1 MLFLANAPTH
11 ALPPMG
17 MLAPFAILLLC
28 IALMPLFAAH
38 FWEHHYPKVAV
49 GLGLVTGAYY
59 ALVQHD
65 WHPLHHAANEYVSF
79 MALVG
84 SLFVIS
90 GGISIRVKGE
100 ATPLVNTLY
109 LLLGAVLANFIGTT
123 GASMLLIRP
132 WIQMNRFRITGFHI
146 VFFIFI
152 VSNVGGCLTPI
163 GDPPLFLGFLRG
175 VSFFWVLQHCWQ
187 DLAAALAHRPDI
199 LTDFIERRRCSFKRQ
214 PVELTGEVRFSAA
227 HGLSLHYLTPEERI
241 VVLDGKGLRVQVA
254 AGGKTPPADPR
265 AEAASSALL
274 DALRLDLPA
283 LAGRFEIYGRRTSE
297 AWALAL
303 ALLLGAFFILDMGNF
318 SRIPKKIRDEETAHE
333 DWNFSGLF
341 NVVWLGVVLGA
352 VFLPKSVQETTFLG
366 VFSIPALVMFAAAA
380 ASYFTT
386 KPTVHEAND
395 FNFGPVKEV
404 GFLFVGIFLTMIPA
418 LQILQSGEALQIS
431 SPMQYYFTTGAL
443 SAFLDNA
450 PTYLSFLAASM
461 GQQHLSVDSP
471 ADVMKFAAEHAPHL
485 IAISLGAVFFG
496 AGSYIGNG
504 PNFMV
509 KSIAD
514 KSKVNAPSFLAY
526 MLRFSIPILLPILAL
541 VGWIM
546 VKNSH

>member
-1 MLFLANAPTH
+1 MLFLANAPVH
-11 ALPPMG
+11 AALPPMG

-49 GLGLVTGAYY
+49 GLGLVTAVYY
-59 ALVQHD
+59 AFVQQD
-65 WHPLHHAANEYVSF
+65 WHPLHHAAHEYVSF

-90 GGISIRVKGE
+90 GGINIRVKGE

-109 LLLGAVLANFIGTT
+109 LLIGAVLANLIGTT

-132 WIQMNRFRITGFHI
+132 WIQMNKFRITGFHI

-152 VSNVGGCLTPI
+152 VSNVGGSLTPI

-187 DLAAALAHRPDI
+187 
-199 LTDFIERRRCSFKRQ
+199 
-214 PVELTGEVRFSAA
+214 
-227 HGLSLHYLTPEERI
+227 
-241 VVLDGKGLRVQVA
+241 
-254 AGGKTPPADPR
+254 
-265 AEAASSALL
+265 
-274 DALRLDLPA
+274 
-283 LAGRFEIYGRRTSE
+283 

-303 ALLLGAFFILDMGNF
+303 ALLLGAFFILDTRNF
-318 SRIPKKIRDEETAHE
+318 SRIPKEIRDEETAHE
-333 DWNFSGLF
+333 DWHFRGLL
-341 NVVWLGVVLGA
+341 NILWLGVVLAA
-352 VFLPKSVQETTFLG
+352 VFLPRSVQETTLLG

-386 KPTVHEAND
+386 QAEVHESND

-418 LQILQSGEALQIS
+418 LQILQSGQGVDIS
-431 SPMQYYFTTGAL
+431 SPIQYYFTTGAL

-471 ADVMKFAAEHAPHL
+471 ADVMTFAATHASHL

-509 KSIAD
+509 KAIAD
-514 KSKVNAPSFLAY
+514 KAKVHAPSFLAY

-546 VKNSH
+546 VKGVH